1 VDSDHVN
8 FVIPPNIQ
16 HTLALENLFLY
27 YQKRHVLKPS
37 INKFPWFRFSCAVFI
52 KLGNKLERKFEQ
64 SDNKGLINLISL
76 SRNVVS
82 LTSNE

>member
-1 VDSDHVN
+1 MYSN
-8 FVIPPNIQ
+8 
-16 HTLALENLFLY
+16 
-27 YQKRHVLKPS
+27 PS

-76 SRNVVS
+76 SEM
-82 LTSNE
+82 LFH

>member
-8 FVIPPNIQ
+8 FVPPNIPANSLLLKICSYI
-16 HTLALENLFLY
+16 TR
-27 YQKRHVLKPS
+27 KDMTILKPS

-76 SRNVVS
+76 SEM
-82 LTSNE
+82 LFH